1 MSKHTATIPVN
12 GGNDR
17 IAALAALYQGE
28 KIDASYLFNTA
39 MAMMGIAV
47 SYVVGAIAFLGN
59 PSRGPMPWLF
69 LLLLPIPLWLIVAFH
84 SLMTL
89 NAMSHGI
96 SVRIIEDALFD
107 ASELRVDRCLVGSAA
122 GDKIMDITQEKVVHK
137 VTTFVVYAGV
147 AGLVIGFTVY
157 ALYSAQGIV
166 KDDLVWILAIGAY
179 SLLLIM
185 VAASWIGGVR
195 MINKGRSEIPE
206 PEKSS
211 GANAG

>member
-12 GGNDR
+12 GGDDR

-28 KIDASYLFNTA
+28 KTDASYLFNTA

-47 SYVVGAIAFLGN
+47 SYVVGAIAFLGT

-122 GDKIMDITQEKVVHK
+122 GDKIMDITQEKVIHK
-137 VTTFVVYAGV
+137 VTTVVVYAGV

-166 KDDLVWILAIGAY
+166 KNDLVWILAIGAY
-179 SLLLIM
+179 SLLLIV
-185 VAASWIGGVR
+185 VAASWIVGVR
-195 MINKGRSEIPE
+195 MINKGRREIPE
-206 PEKSS
+206 PAKDSV
-211 GANAG
+211 ANAG

>member
-17 IAALAALYQGE
+17 ITALAALYQGE
-28 KIDASYLFNTA
+28 KTDASYLFNTA

-107 ASELRVDRCLVGSAA
+107 ASELGVDRGLVGSAA
-122 GDKIMDITQEKVVHK
+122 GDKIMDITQEKIVHK
-137 VTTFVVYAGV
+137 VTTFVVYFGV
-147 AGLVIGFTVY
+147 AGLVIGFTIY

-166 KDDLVWILAIGAY
+166 KNDIVWILAIGVY

-185 VAASWIGGVR
+185 VAASWIVGVR
-195 MINKGRSEIPE
+195 MINKGRREIPD
-206 PEKSS
+206 PAKSS
-211 GANAG
+211 GTNAG